1 MNAETV
7 IHRFVDA
14 VNGHDIDAIYDSM
27 TEDHRFIDSDGAVIE
42 GRDEMNKA
50 WVGYF
55 NMVPDY
61 KITVSEVLFV
71 DSTIILLGIASGT
84 YTADGILKSGNYWE
98 TPAAW
103 RAEIEGEKV
112 SEWQVF
118 ADNEPIRKIMR
129 REGTLRDE

>member
-14 VNGHDIDAIYDSM
+14 INAHDIDAIYDLM
-27 TEDHRFIDSDGAVIE
+27 TDDHCFIDTGGSVVE
-42 GRDEMNKA
+42 GRDEMNKS
-50 WVGYF
+50 WIGYF

-61 KITVSEVLFV
+61 KIKISEVLLAEATV
-71 DSTIILLGIASGT
+71 ILLGIASGT
-84 YTADGILKSGNYWE
+84 YTTDGILKSENFWE

-103 RAEIEGEKV
+103 RAEVEEDKV
-112 SEWQVF
+112 SEWQIY

-129 REGTLRDE
+129 KEGTLRDE